1 MNTSLIRRKMRP
13 LWMTPFG
20 EEGPGDVFSD
30 RLFFEWPRMAGE
42 EWVPPV
48 GFYEKGGNY
57 VLNVEIP
64 GVSKDDLSI
73 SLDKNVLT
81 ISGKKEKRRE
91 EEGANY
97 YLQEASF
104 GSFSRSLRL
113 PGEINEGNVQAV
125 YKDGILTL
133 TMPKQNKN
141 QTKQI
146 KIEEG

>member
-1 MNTSLIRRKMRP
+1 
-13 LWMTPFG
+13 
-20 EEGPGDVFSD
+20 
-30 RLFFEWPRMAGE
+30 
-42 EWVPPV
+42 
-48 GFYEKGGNY
+48 
-57 VLNVEIP
+57 
-64 GVSKDDLSI
+64 
-73 SLDKNVLT
+73 VLT

-104 GSFSRSLRL
+104 GAFSRSLRL
-113 PGEINEGNVQAV
+113 PGEIDEGKMQAL

-133 TMPKQNKN
+133 TLTMPKKNKN